1 MKLRILCAALAL
13 YTSVGPLSAQA
24 QAPDLR
30 LMDLVLKAVP
40 DGPVAQVN
48 NVPVSAQEFK
58 DLYMGE
64 VLRWAQLNPGE
75 EVGDDIRLGIALNCL
90 RVLVEQEVLF
100 QEAQRRKLTVSPAE
114 FQDRWEREIEG
125 YRHVTAKDGESNL
138 SEAEVLK
145 RVNSTKEE
153 AQAELRRALL
163 IEKMRDQVI
172 REAGVKVSDQEVNE
186 WYAQNRSLT
195 RRPDMIHLKQ
205 ISVQADKSRRDKK
218 NEQAQQKIQ
227 DAYNRIRAGQSF
239 EGVAKAVSEGK
250 HKDNGGDWGLQPASI
265 FPPFIIEA
273 ANKLK
278 PGEIS
283 EPIES
288 EYGYHILKLVE
299 IVPGQEASIEKVGD
313 NIRSMLL
320 RSKGGKAVSEFCS
333 KVTSNPEAV
342 RVYLDLEK
350 ELALRPG
357 LMEKLASEAGQLP
370 SGSTLQGPGNRTP

>member
-1 MKLRILCAALAL
+1 MKFRISYVAALACVAACA
-13 YTSVGPLSAQA
+13 TPVCA

-48 NVPVSAQEFK
+48 NVPISAQSFK

-75 EVGDDIRLGIALNCL
+75 NVGDDIRLGIALNCL
-90 RVLVEQEVLF
+90 RALVEQEVLY
-100 QEAQRRKLTVSPAE
+100 QEAQRRKLTVSTAE
-114 FQDRWEREIEG
+114 FQERWAKEMDG
-125 YRHVTAKDGESNL
+125 YRRVTSKEGESNL
-138 SEAEVLK
+138 SEEEVLK
-145 RVNSTKEE
+145 RANATREE

-163 IEKMRDQVI
+163 IEKMRDQI
-172 REAGVKVSDQEVNE
+172 IAEAGVKVTDQEVNE
-186 WYAQNRSLT
+186 WYAQNRSVT

-205 ISVQADKSRRDKK
+205 IYVQADKSRRDKK

-250 HKDNGGDWGLQPASI
+250 HKDNGGDWGMQPASI

-283 EPIES
+283 APIES

-299 IVPGQEASIEKVGD
+299 IVPGEEVSIDKVRD
-313 NIRSMLL
+313 NIRNMLL
-320 RSKGGKAVSEFCS
+320 HKKGGQAVNEFCS
-333 KVTSNPEAV
+333 KVTSDAQAV

-357 LMEKLASEAGQLP
+357 LMEKLASEAAEIQGGP
-370 SGSTLQGPGNRTP
+370 GSQAPGNRTP